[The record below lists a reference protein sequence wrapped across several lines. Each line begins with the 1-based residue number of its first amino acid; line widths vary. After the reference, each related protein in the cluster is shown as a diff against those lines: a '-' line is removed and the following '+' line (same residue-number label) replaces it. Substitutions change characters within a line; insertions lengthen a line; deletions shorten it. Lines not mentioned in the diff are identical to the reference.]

1 MMIDLQKI
9 KDWLKEPKHIAMTA
23 GAVVVLGIFILAIV
37 SVVLPKTAKAEAV
50 PTATPEPLP
59 TPTPEPTLIPTRT
72 VAEPQPVA
80 ASHRVVWT
88 NRETGIYLR
97 NAPNDAVILLAIPNG
112 EELTGFTEQ
121 TMNYGEVLWQ
131 QIEYQGQFGWM
142 ATDYVYT
149 ITGDYLGIPA
159 DGAWLFADMDGIVE
173 MYLWQGSPFQVLK
186 EVYPEIDEGFMWLEI
201 RLPDD
206 STGWIK
212 MYR

>member
-1 MMIDLQKI
+1 MMIDLQKL
-9 KDWLKEPKHIAMTA
+9 KDWLKEPKHIAITA
-23 GAVVVLGIFILAIV
+23 GAVVVLGIFIMAIV
-37 SVVLPKTAKAEAV
+37 SVVLPQTAKAEV
-50 PTATPEPLP
+50 IPTAMPELMPAATPEP
-59 TPTPEPTLIPTRT
+59 TQIPTIT

-97 NAPNDAVILLAIPNG
+97 NAPNDAIILKTLLNG

-131 QIEYQGQFGWM
+131 QIDYQGQFGWI
-142 ATDYVYT
+142 ATEYIYT
-149 ITGDYLGIPA
+149 LTGDFLSVPE

-173 MYLWQGSPFQVLK
+173 MYLWKGSPFQVLK
-186 EVYPEIDEGFMWLEI
+186 EVYPEVDEGFMWLEN
-201 RLPDD
+201 RLPDG

-212 MYR
+212 WYG

>member
-1 MMIDLQKI
+1 MTIDLQKI
-9 KDWLKEPKHIAMTA
+9 KDWLKEPKHIAITA

-37 SVVLPKTAKAEAV
+37 SVILPQTATAEV
-50 PTATPEPLP
+50 IPTATPEPMP
-59 TPTPEPTLIPTRT
+59 AATPEPTPIPTIT

-97 NAPNDAVILLAIPNG
+97 NAPNDAIILKTLLNG

-131 QIEYQGQFGWM
+131 QIDYQGQFGWI

-149 ITGDYLGIPA
+149 LTGDYLSVPE

-173 MYLWQGSPFQVLK
+173 MYLWKGSPFQVSK
-186 EVYPEIDEGFMWLEI
+186 EVYPEVDEGFMWLEI

>member
-9 KDWLKEPKHIAMTA
+9 KDWLKEPKHIAITA

-37 SVVLPKTAKAEAV
+37 SVVLPQTAKAEAV
-50 PTATPEPLP
+50 PTATPEPMPTATTEP
-59 TPTPEPTLIPTRT
+59 TPIPTMT

-97 NAPNDAVILLAIPNG
+97 NAPNDAIILKAIPNG

-131 QIEYQGQFGWM
+131 QIDYQGQFGWI
-142 ATDYVYT
+142 ATEYIYT
-149 ITGDYLGIPA
+149 LTGDYLSVPE

-173 MYLWQGSPFQVLK
+173 MYLWKGSPFQVSK
-186 EVYPEIDEGFMWLEI
+186 EVYPEVDEGFMWLEI